1 MSLPGF
7 SLAGKVAVITG
18 GKRGIGRAIALAFAE
33 AGADVAV
40 CGRRLAEL
48 EPVAGEIRKLGRRS
62 LAIQTDVTL
71 KAEVDDLVRRVE
83 SDLGGIDILVN
94 NAGVIIRFS
103 LLDTTEEDWDTIINV
118 HLKGCYLC
126 SQAVSRKMIEQ
137 KRPGSIINVASHHAF
152 KAVNEAAYCIAKAGV
167 MMLTRVLAR
176 ELGEYGIR
184 ANALAPG
191 LVKTEAN
198 QLRWSDPEFLRQREA
213 AIPLGRAAD
222 PYDTV
227 GTALF
232 LASDAS
238 GYITGQTIAV
248 EGGGLA

>member
-1 MSLPGF
+1 MSLPDF
-7 SLAGKVAVITG
+7 SLAGKVAIVTG

-40 CGRRLAEL
+40 CGRGLADL

-62 LAIQTDVTL
+62 LAVQIDVTH
-71 KAEVDDLVRRVE
+71 KTEVDDLVRRVE
-83 SDLGGIDILVN
+83 NELGGIDILVN
-94 NAGVIIRFS
+94 NAGVIIRLP
-103 LLDTTEEDWDTIINV
+103 LLDTTEADWDKVVNV

-126 SQAVSRKMIEQ
+126 SQAVSMKMIEQ
-137 KRPGSIINVASHHAF
+137 KRKGSIINVASHHAF

-176 ELGEYGIR
+176 ELGSHNIR

-222 PYDTV
+222 SYDMV

-238 GYITGQTIAV
+238 SYITGQTIAV
-248 EGGGLA
+248 EGGSLA